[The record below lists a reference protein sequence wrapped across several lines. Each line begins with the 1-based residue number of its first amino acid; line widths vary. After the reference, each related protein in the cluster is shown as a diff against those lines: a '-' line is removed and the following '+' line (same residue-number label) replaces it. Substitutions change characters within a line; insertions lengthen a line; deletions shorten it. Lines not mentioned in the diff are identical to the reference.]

1 MKQKDFF
8 SGTEFGFK
16 KEHGGTMSAG
26 RRRARRPLSTKHPL
40 HLTLRSDFAYGKRS
54 LLRHRPTVLRIMKKA
69 AARFHVSVYNHAVC
83 SNHLHLLVR
92 GKTREG
98 LQNFFRVF
106 AGHLA
111 QEILREFPLSN
122 EERRGTAPSRGQSP
136 VGKRGG
142 APTQGQA
149 KPKTTVKNRRSPH
162 PKNQRK
168 FWAVLIYSRVMT
180 WGKDFKNVAK
190 YILQNTLEALYIIT
204 YKPRKRPS
212 PSELNRTATTK
223 NNFRRT
229 KSLCNKAF
237 CAPVRAKL
245 LKSTNE

>member
-8 SGTEFGFK
+8 SGTEFGSK
-16 KEHGGTMSAG
+16 KEHGGALSVG
-26 RRRARRPLSTKHPL
+26 RRRARRPLATKHPL

-122 EERRGTAPSRGQSP
+122 EERRGTAPSRAPSQVPSTARYRAPSRAPSRGQSP
-136 VGKRGG
+136 VGNRGG
-142 APTQGQA
+142 APTEGQA
-149 KPKTTVKNRRSPH
+149 KPKTTEKTRRSPQ

-168 FWAVLIYSRVMT
+168 FWAVLIYTRVMT
-180 WGKDFKNVAK
+180 WGRDFKNVAK
-190 YILQNTLEALYIIT
+190 YILQNTLEALFIIA
-204 YKPRKRPS
+204 YKPRNRPS
-212 PSELNRTATTK
+212 SSELNRTIITK
-223 NNFRRT
+223 KNFRRD
-229 KSLCNKAF
+229 
-237 CAPVRAKL
+237 
-245 LKSTNE
+245 